1 MSVALADHH
10 DELAG
15 SDRRDGPCAGACGG
29 RPGDVDGV
37 RRWLSCL
44 LGGAR
49 AAPAAHPGTPEPP
62 IDFLRD
68 EVVEICGALALG
80 GTLLRRLGL
89 GAEAE
94 RLEALFD
101 AVEGRLAECQVPP
114 PCSSASGS

>member
-1 MSVALADHH
+1 VSVALADHH

-15 SDRRDGPCAGACGG
+15 SDRGDGPCAGACGG
-29 RPGDVDGV
+29 RPGDVDGCV
-37 RRWLSCL
+37 DGPPPLRRR
-44 LGGAR
+44 GP
-49 AAPAAHPGTPEPP
+49 PAAHPITAEPP

-101 AVEGRLAECQVPP
+101 AVEGRLAERQFPP
-114 PCSSASGS
+114 PRSPAAGS

>member
-1 MSVALADHH
+1 VSVALADHH

-15 SDRRDGPCAGACGG
+15 SGCRGGPCAGACGSQPAEAG
-29 RPGDVDGV
+29 GGVDGSPAA
-37 RRWLSCL
+37 RR
-44 LGGAR
+44 R
-49 AAPAAHPGTPEPP
+49 AAGPAALPGAPGAA

-68 EVVEICGALALG
+68 EVAEICGALALG

-89 GAEAE
+89 GPEAE

-101 AVEGRLAECQVPP
+101 AVEGRLAECQVLP